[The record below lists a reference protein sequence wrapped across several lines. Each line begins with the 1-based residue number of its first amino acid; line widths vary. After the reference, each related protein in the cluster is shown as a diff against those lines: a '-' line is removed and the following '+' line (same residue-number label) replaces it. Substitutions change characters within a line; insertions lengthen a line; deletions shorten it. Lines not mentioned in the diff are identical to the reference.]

1 VPLWEALCEKHNAV
15 IELLV
20 ESGAEL
26 SSGDTALYACIA
38 VEENDAELL
47 ENIIRYGGNINSST
61 KDGTTPLHRAVCD
74 GNVQMVELLLE
85 HGADIN
91 KQDNNGWSAR
101 DLADQQ
107 GHDDIQVLFK
117 SRKAHR
123 QHASNGRVAPMLIG
137 RFNSEPSMPNM
148 NHEDAEVRSKVV
160 PQKLLRKRVSF
171 QNSLF
176 GVISSSQARQ
186 DTGGLLSK
194 GLAGTGGPSCH
205 HDSLIRVTISCPEK
219 GNAAGKLVRL
229 PRSMTELLEL
239 GAKKFDF
246 KPTKVLTVGG
256 AEIDEVELIRDGD
269 HIVLVSSDWVPDVA
283 QIRPNDQ

>member
-1 VPLWEALCEKHNAV
+1 MPLWEALCEKHNAV
-15 IELLV
+15 AELLV
-20 ESGAEL
+20 ESGAVL
-26 SSGDTALYACIA
+26 SSGDMALYACIA

-47 ENIIRYGGNINSST
+47 ENIIRYGGSINSSM

-85 HGADIN
+85 HGADID

-101 DLADQQ
+101 ALADQQ

-117 SRKAHR
+117 SRKVHR
-123 QHASNGRVAPMLIG
+123 QHALNGRVAPMLIG

-176 GVISSSQARQ
+176 GVISSSQAHQ
-186 DTGGLLSK
+186 DTGRLLSK
-194 GLAGTGGPSCH
+194 GLAGTGGPSCR
-205 HDSLIRVTISCPEK
+205 HDSLVRVTISCPEK
-219 GNAAGKLVRL
+219 ENAARKLVHL

-239 GAKKFDF
+239 GAKKFGF
-246 KPTKVLTVGG
+246 KPTKILTIGG

-269 HIVLVSSDWVPDVA
+269 HIVLVSDDWVPDVA
-283 QIRPNDQ
+283 QIRPNDK